1 MSCNYFVTPN
11 TDNINING
19 DVDTDTTIDFDN
31 ENYSNWYL
39 IPEPVLLKILA
50 DLSARDILNVGECCR
65 RWNQISKD
73 DYLWR
78 KIFQRDFK
86 IDRNIGLKPGM
97 YACIFCIPHVQYLF
111 IIVLIMAVLI

>member
-1 MSCNYFVTPN
+1 MSCNYFVTSC
-11 TDNINING
+11 DNSDDDINA
-19 DVDTDTTIDFDN
+19 TMDFDN
-31 ENYSNWYL
+31 ENYSNWCF

-50 DLSARDILNVGECCR
+50 HLSARDILNAGECCR

-86 IDRNIGLKPGM
+86 IDRNIVLKPGI
-97 YACIFCIPHVQYLF
+97 YFICI
-111 IIVLIMAVLI
+111 